1 MKLKIKA
8 VLLTVAT
15 LVTGFSLTAQMAPIA
30 AAKGAAVEVY
40 GKAPL
45 SFEPTGDSRRFLAHS
60 GEYSVSVGAREASV
74 TVGDGK
80 SGKSETMLVAFDHA
94 NGAAAVEAIEPLPG
108 VTNYYVGQDA
118 GKWRLGVK
126 NYAKVR
132 AQGIYPGVDVVYYG
146 DHRRLEFDF
155 VVAPKADAN
164 AIALSFS
171 GMEKLYKD
179 ASGDLIAE
187 VNGKPVRF
195 VKPFA
200 YQIAAGVSKPVPV
213 EYELASAGS
222 VHLRLGAYDRKAELI
237 IDPVVSYATYLGG
250 SQGDVAN
257 GIAVDSLGSAYIT
270 GQTCSS
276 KGFPLTTIASPNP
289 SNFTFEGACDAF
301 VTKFSADGTGVV
313 YTTIIGGST
322 PAGATAAGY
331 GIALDSAKQAYI
343 VGATNIADLPGTI
356 AATTPVSSTK
366 SYQGGDSDA
375 FIVILDASGNFVR
388 SAYLGGSGAD
398 AGYGIAVDQSGNV
411 IVVGQTSSDDF
422 PSYGGFETKIEHYV
436 AFFTKLD
443 NALDVASKVDGT
455 INPYASALTPAP
467 ASSGSKTYYFS
478 GFYGGHSVAPSPT
491 AGAWQQLT
499 AYPQGAIVVDT
510 QNPPNVEIALNAGTS
525 GPYTPATTTTSIP
538 IPNWSTT
545 LGAITID
552 GSINWKNYGLAYVA
566 PADAYSEAYGVALDP
581 PGDVYLVGGTD
592 SGSIP
597 SIYWPCHY
605 SAGAGAWV
613 LKVYGT
619 TGGCAY
625 EWTLETNVTD
635 PSLQIDTARAVAVDA
650 SSRAYVTGTMSGSLR
665 TQSTTSGLADA
676 FIVRINSQGSGIDYA
691 RYLGGS
697 GKDQGLG
704 VAVDGDFQAYVTGS
718 TQSTDFPLINSLQNP
733 NTSEN
738 LPLSGSQGAFIAKL
752 TPDGSALIF
761 SSYLGGSQSDQGNA
775 IAVDPTNLGNMY
787 VAGNTTS
794 TDLLTTLLLPMLA
807 PNYVAPQMTN
817 AGNGDAF
824 VAMIPGGSIP
834 TVTTSPGS
842 LNFAAQ
848 DLYTTS
854 APQAVTYS
862 IEGTSTVHITGIS
875 FSDGEFA
882 QSFLGGVG
890 GNSADCVGGNAAIIP
905 SLVPPTVSGCTVWV
919 VFTPTQAGARQGT
932 LTISDDTSSK
942 SHSINLNGVGA
953 VPNDVFSAPNIAFS
967 SQIESTTSNPS
978 SVKLTNNGQGILDI
992 STIVITGAEFTLSSA
1007 STCAAGEQLASGSSC
1022 TISVTFTPSGI
1033 GLRTGTLTITDNAPN
1048 SPHNISLTGTGAGVG
1063 APTITPTSL
1072 LLAFGNQPLK
1082 SIGGPLQVTVANSA
1096 GANLVIGSV
1105 AISGANASDFS
1116 ETDNCSTAVLPSG
1129 NCVINVSFTPGAL
1142 GSRTA
1147 SLVITDN
1154 AVNSPQSITLTG
1166 TGIATGAIAFS
1177 PTTVAFGSLQ
1187 QGTNS
1192 GDTTV
1197 TLTNNSTASVTIT
1210 SLSISGSTDFVV
1222 DSTTCPAVSFALA
1235 SSGSCTLKLK
1245 FSPTAAGAE
1254 SATLTAVSSG
1264 SSATVAL
1271 SGTGTTTSTGADY
1284 TLTSNPT
1291 TGIQVTQ
1298 GGTATFVLSMASVSN
1313 FTGTITFGCTSI
1325 SGGTAPVVCSFSPAT
1340 VTMNGTNAP
1349 TTTLSINT
1357 NASPS
1362 ARLSPLPGSRSI
1374 FFALLPFSMMG
1385 MLLMGK
1391 RRRFGLALVLL
1402 VLALAMGL
1410 ASCGSSS
1417 GSSQRGALS
1426 PGSYQFVV
1434 NATSNGTPAV
1444 THSLTLNLVV
1454 SQQ

>member
-8 VLLTVAT
+8 VLLAVAT
-15 LVTGFSLTAQMAPIA
+15 LFTGFSLAAQTAPITT
-30 AAKGAAVEVY
+30 AKGAAVEVY
-40 GKAPL
+40 GKVPL
-45 SFEPTGDSRRFLAHS
+45 SFEPTGDSHRFLAHS
-60 GEYSVSVGAREASV
+60 GEYSVLVGAREASI
-74 TVGDGK
+74 TVGGGK
-80 SGKSETMLVAFDHA
+80 SGKGKTMLLAFEHA
-94 NGAAAVEAIEPLPG
+94 NGAAPVEAIEPLPG
-108 VTNYYVGQDA
+108 VTNYYIGQDA
-118 GKWRLGVK
+118 SKWRVGVK

-132 AQGIYPGVDVVYYG
+132 AQGIYPGVNVVYYG

-155 VVAPKADAN
+155 VVAPQADAN

-171 GMEKLYKD
+171 GMEKLYKE

-195 VKPFA
+195 ATPYA
-200 YQIAAGVSKPVPV
+200 YQRVAGVSKPVAV

-222 VHLRLGAYDRKAELI
+222 VHLRLGAYDRNAELI

-250 SQGDVAN
+250 AQNDAAY
-257 GIAVDSLGSAYIT
+257 GIAVDSLGSAYVT
-270 GQTCSS
+270 GQTCST
-276 KGFPLTTIASPNP
+276 KGFPLTTITSPNP
-289 SNFTFEGACDAF
+289 SGFTFEGACDAF
-301 VTKFSADGTGVV
+301 VTKFSANGSSVV
-313 YTTIIGGST
+313 YTTLIGGST

-331 GIALDSAKQAYI
+331 GIALDSGKQAYI

-388 SAYLGGSGAD
+388 STYLGGSGAD
-398 AGYGIAVDQSGNV
+398 AGYGIAVDQNGNV

-422 PSYGGFETKIEHYV
+422 PAYGGFETKIEHYV

-467 ASSGSKTYYFS
+467 ASSGSITYYFS

-525 GPYTPATTTTSIP
+525 APYTPATTTTSIP

-545 LGAITID
+545 FGAITID
-552 GSINWKNYGLAYVA
+552 GSISWKNYGLAYVA
-566 PADAYSEAYGVALDP
+566 PADAYNEAYGVALDP
-581 PGDVYLVGGTD
+581 PGDIFLVGGTD

-613 LKVYGT
+613 LKVYGA

-625 EWTLETNVTD
+625 EWTLETNVTNS
-635 PSLQIDTARAVAVDA
+635 SLQVDTARAVAVDA
-650 SSRAYVTGTMSGSLR
+650 SGRAYVTGTMTGSLR
-665 TQSTTSGLADA
+665 SVSGSTSGLADA
-676 FIVRINSQGSGIDYA
+676 FVLRINSQGSGIDYA

-697 GKDQGLG
+697 GADQGLG

-733 NTSEN
+733 NTSNN
-738 LPLSGSQGAFIAKL
+738 LPLSGTQGAFVAKL

-775 IAVDPTNLGNMY
+775 IAVDPTNQGNMY
-787 VAGNTTS
+787 VAGSTTS
-794 TDLLTTLLLPMLA
+794 TDLLTTLLLPMVS
-807 PNYVAPQMTN
+807 PNYIAPQMTN

-862 IEGTSTVHITGIS
+862 IEGTSTVHITNIS
-875 FSDGEFA
+875 FSDSEFT
-882 QSFLGGVG
+882 QSFLGGSG

-919 VFTPTQAGARQGT
+919 VFTPTQAGTRQGT

-942 SHSINLNGVGA
+942 SHSINLSGVGA
-953 VPNDVFSAPNIAFS
+953 APNDVFSSPNIAFS
-967 SQIESTTSNPS
+967 SQIESTTSAPS

-992 STIVITGAEFTLSSA
+992 GTIVITGSEFSLSNT
-1007 STCAAGEQLASGSSC
+1007 STCSAGEQLASGSSC

-1048 SPHNISLTGTGAGVG
+1048 SPHNIALTGTGAGVG

-1082 SIGGPLQVTVANSA
+1082 SIAGPLLVTVTNPAS
-1096 GANLVIGSV
+1096 ANLVMGSV
-1105 AISGANASDFS
+1105 AISGTNASDFS
-1116 ETDNCSTAVLPSG
+1116 ETDNCGAVLPSG
-1129 NCVINVSFTPGAL
+1129 NCVVNVSFTPAAL

-1147 SLVITDN
+1147 SLVFTDN

-1166 TGIATGAIAFS
+1166 TGIATGAISFS

-1187 QGTNS
+1187 QGTSS

-1210 SLSISGSTDFVV
+1210 SLSISGSTDFAVY
-1222 DSTTCPAVSFALA
+1222 STTCPATPFALA
-1235 SSGSCTLKLK
+1235 VSGSCTLKLK
-1245 FSPTAAGAE
+1245 FSPTAAAAE
-1254 SATLTAVSSG
+1254 SATLTAVSSA

-1271 SGTGTTTSTGADY
+1271 TGTGTTNSTGADY
-1284 TLTSNPT
+1284 TFTSNA
-1291 TGIQVTQ
+1291 TGITVTQ
-1298 GGTATFVLSMASVSN
+1298 GGTATFVLSMAPVSS
-1313 FTGTITFGCTSI
+1313 FKGTITFSCTSI

-1340 VTMNGTNAP
+1340 VSMDGTSTP

-1357 NASPS
+1357 NSSPS

-1391 RRRFGLALVLL
+1391 RRSFGLALVLL
-1402 VLALAMGL
+1402 VLSLAMGM

-1417 GSSQRGALS
+1417 GSSHGGALS
-1426 PGSYQFVV
+1426 PGSYQVVV
-1434 NATSNGTPAV
+1434 NATSSGTPAV